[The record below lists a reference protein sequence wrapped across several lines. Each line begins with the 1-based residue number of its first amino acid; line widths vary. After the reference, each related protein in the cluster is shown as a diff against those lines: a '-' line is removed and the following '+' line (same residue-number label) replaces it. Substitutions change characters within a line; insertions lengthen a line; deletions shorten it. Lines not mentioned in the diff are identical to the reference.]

1 MNLRIRTLAL
11 VPLVALALSACGGAS
26 EEEYADAMTS
36 GLTTAETQ
44 PLSEPKAT
52 CVAESFTGRMGE
64 QRLND
69 SGDTADFE
77 VDSRSLTFESLELT
91 EPEANELFDDFMD
104 CGADMRSRVMTALV
118 DEELALPDELM
129 GCLEEAIDEGEM
141 RGFFVPMMRSGDTEL
156 DPAVQTKVEGKLV
169 TCFDGMELQEG

>member
-11 VPLVALALSACGGAS
+11 APVVALTLSACGGAS

-44 PLSEPKAT
+44 PLSEPKAK
-52 CVAESFTGRMGE
+52 CVADSFTDRIGE
-64 QRLND
+64 DRLND

-77 VDSRSLTFESLELT
+77 VDARALTFESLELS

-129 GCLEEAIDEGEM
+129 GCLEKAIDEGEM
-141 RGFFVPMMRSGDTEL
+141 RTFFVPMMRNGDTEL
-156 DPAVQTKVEGKLV
+156 DPAIQSKVERKLV
-169 TCFDGMELQEG
+169 TCFDGLTLEEG